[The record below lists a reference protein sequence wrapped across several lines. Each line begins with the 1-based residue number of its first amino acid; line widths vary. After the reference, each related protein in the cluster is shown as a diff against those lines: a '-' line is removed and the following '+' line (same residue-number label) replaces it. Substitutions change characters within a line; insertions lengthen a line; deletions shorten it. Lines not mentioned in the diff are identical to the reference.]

1 MQQLTQGEKG
11 QTVLF
16 QTKITLKDILISYL
30 PLESTETTVQVCR
43 AVESLLLHSP
53 ASFSPT
59 DVDSTALP
67 TTHWTPLQRLLPRE
81 YNLWYLA
88 DGGTS
93 FVDQVSREG
102 QTY

>member
-43 AVESLLLHSP
+43 AVESLLLPSP

-67 TTHWTPLQRLLPRE
+67 TTH
-81 YNLWYLA
+81 
-88 DGGTS
+88 
-93 FVDQVSREG
+93 
-102 QTY
+102 